1 MYYEL
6 RKRSN
11 EYGEQ
16 YHYQFDALCARYLK
30 KGREEGLYRMNN
42 AVETYRLPLS
52 KPPSLAT
59 VFDMAAS
66 RAELPPVLGFR
77 PLQLAESIKATDRVS
92 TGVGE
97 AA

>member
-1 MYYEL
+1 
-6 RKRSN
+6 
-11 EYGEQ
+11 
-16 YHYQFDALCARYLK
+16 
-30 KGREEGLYRMNN
+30 MNN
-42 AVETYRLPLS
+42 AVESIISPSL
-52 KPPSLAT
+52 PPSLAT
-59 VFDMAAS
+59 VSDMAAS